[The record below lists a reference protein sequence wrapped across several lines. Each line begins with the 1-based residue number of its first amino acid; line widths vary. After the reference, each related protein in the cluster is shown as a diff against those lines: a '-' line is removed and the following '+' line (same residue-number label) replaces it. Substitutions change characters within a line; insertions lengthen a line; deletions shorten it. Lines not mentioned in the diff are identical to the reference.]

1 MILLNRAVHTV
12 LQLLVPLSI
21 RYPVYSDFLHF
32 LDSVQYILFCKNRP
46 GSNSGNPTSA
56 VFLVSVYLRGTELPM
71 RSNEF
76 VALET

>member
-21 RYPVYSDFLHF
+21 RYPVYSDFLHL

-46 GSNSGNPTSA
+46 GSNSGKPNFSGLSREHLSA
-56 VFLVSVYLRGTELPM
+56 GRGAADAEQ
-71 RSNEF
+71 
-76 VALET
+76 